1 MILMLC
7 MAATAAY
14 AQTDG
19 AGTATSPADSLRM
32 DSIIH
37 ALPEVMVKG
46 ERPVVKV
53 EGSKLVYDMPQLLKK
68 EGAENVYDAL
78 KLIPGVTDDN
88 GSPSRAKKLNWL
100 PVTASPPTTP
110 IKINGVMSN
119 MAIGSR

>member
-19 AGTATSPADSLRM
+19 AGTATSSADSLRM

-46 ERPVVKV
+46 ERPIVKV
-53 EGSKLVYDMPQLLKK
+53 AGSKLTYDMPLLLKK
-68 EGAENVYDAL
+68 ESADNVYDAL
-78 KLIPGVTDDN
+78 KLIPGVTDNN
-88 GSPSRAKKLNWL
+88 GSLNSM
-100 PVTASPPTTP
+100 PC
-110 IKINGVMSN
+110 
-119 MAIGSR
+119 

>member
-1 MILMLC
+1 MKRKVMILMLC

-19 AGTATSPADSLRM
+19 ADTATSPADSLRM

-53 EGSKLVYDMPQLLKK
+53 EGCKLTYDMPQLLKK

-78 KLIPGVTDDN
+78 KL
-88 GSPSRAKKLNWL
+88 L
-100 PVTASPPTTP
+100 
-110 IKINGVMSN
+110 
-119 MAIGSR
+119 